1 MLDKSHRAPSMTYLL
16 LVSLTSSLCTPLP
29 GSFALLQTQ
38 EYFLSPMLEQKPLAN
53 AVSPTVLQSNGI
65 HSLLTPV
72 TIQSCHGLRTAL
84 KTRLYKQYYKPDFSI
99 TSRISVL
106 QAGSLVGEIRRYR
119 NDHYHHYSDSLD
131 AYTSNY

>member
-1 MLDKSHRAPSMTYLL
+1 
-16 LVSLTSSLCTPLP
+16 
-29 GSFALLQTQ
+29 
-38 EYFLSPMLEQKPLAN
+38 MLEQKPLAN

-84 KTRLYKQYYKPDFSI
+84 KTRLYKQYYKPDLSI

-106 QAGSLVGEIRRYR
+106 QAGSQYYKPDLLSVRYGATEMTTIIIIHTLWMPTHLKANLVLTVDR
-119 NDHYHHYSDSLD
+119 SCVK
-131 AYTSNY
+131 T